1 MLVILLLV
9 VIFIAVIFFIN
20 KNNEY
25 FESYSID
32 AMDPL
37 LKLEVEDLLNKVVDD
52 INITH
57 NKNLL
62 VGNIDR
68 VEKTINDDRINYI
81 INVFIYSKRNFTNTN
96 RKVTFDIDVTD
107 NEIVVNSITKAF
119 SRDVINFQ
127 RGGES
132 ARGATL
138 YKPTI
143 DLNKIKGN
151 DNPPLEY
158 TKVNYGETP
167 NKIVDR
173 NSWILPLDIPD
184 NKLTIPSRKII
195 HVWDCSGIEVTSDTI
210 EKVPILNHGMKP
222 LTNIPDFI
230 KYNFETKEETSQN
243 SWLFDLSSDSASRP
257 IGVTGSR
264 GTK

>member
-9 VIFIAVIFFIN
+9 VIFIAVIFVIN
-20 KNNEY
+20 KKNEN

-32 AMDPL
+32 AMDPV
-37 LKLEVEDLLNKVVDD
+37 LKVEVEELLNKVVDD
-52 INITH
+52 INKTH

-68 VEKTINDDRINYI
+68 VEKTVNDNRINYI

-107 NEIVVNSITKAF
+107 NEIVVNSITKSF

-151 DNPPLEY
+151 DNSPLEY
-158 TKVNYGETP
+158 TEVNYGETP
-167 NKIVDR
+167 NKMVDR

-195 HVWDCSGIEVTSDTI
+195 HAWDCSGIEVTSDTI

-222 LTNIPDFI
+222 LHNIPDFI

-243 SWLFDLSSDSASRP
+243 SWLFDLASDSASRP